1 MKRKFL
7 FAAAVCAAL
16 SAPSAFADFSVTS
29 VTMTDLGTLGGQT
42 SEASDINNSGTI
54 VGYSTDSL
62 GASRGFAY
70 SAGVMNQVG
79 VSGAEA
85 SWANGINN
93 AGQIV
98 GTSRVPKGDHAWRS
112 QGGFLTLLAEGTPF
126 YETVESSARA
136 IAENGRIVGQ
146 LNYPH
151 PFFTGFSAANLWTS
165 LSAHFHLYPDSLV
178 QEMTSIA
185 DDVDE
190 LGRAVLWDAHLG
202 KSFLVNHFG
211 PPAQT
216 YREIPPGP
224 ALAGYTFEG
233 INALGLHE
241 NNGVVGSAGY
251 RSAADVYIARAYYWD
266 TASPTVNLLPTLS
279 GGRRS
284 SADDINGQK
293 LIVGWSDFFTFVTR
307 ASTTE
312 TAFIYHDDFGIY
324 ALPRGN
330 FSGCRARALN
340 ERDANGFVHVVGW
353 CQGTHGKR
361 AIRWKVAIHGSPG
374 AHT

>member
-1 MKRKFL
+1 MKRTSA
-7 FAAAVCAAL
+7 FAAAIFGALTAA
-16 SAPSAFADFSVTS
+16 SAHADFSVTS

-42 SEASDINNSGTI
+42 SEASDINDSGTI
-54 VGYSTDSL
+54 VGYSADSL

-98 GTSRVPKGDHAWRS
+98 GTSRVPTGDHAWRS
-112 QGGFLTLLAEGTPF
+112 QGGFITMLAEGAPF
-126 YETVESSARA
+126 FETVESSARA
-136 IAENGRIVGQ
+136 IAENGRIAGQ
-146 LNYPH
+146 ILYPH
-151 PFFTGFSAANLWTS
+151 PDALGFSVAHLWTNPS
-165 LSAHFHLYPDSLV
+165 THFHLYPDSLI

-185 DDVDE
+185 NDVDE

-216 YREIPPGP
+216 YREVPPGP
-224 ALAGYTFEG
+224 PISGYNFES
-233 INALGLHE
+233 ISANGLHE
-241 NNGVVGSAGY
+241 SNGVVGSAGY
-251 RSAADVYIARAYYWD
+251 RSAADVYIARAYYWNP
-266 TASPTVNLLPTLS
+266 ASPTVNLLPTLY

-284 SADDINGQK
+284 SADDINAQK
-293 LIVGWSDFFTFVTR
+293 LIVGWSDFFTLVTR
-307 ASTTE
+307 TSTAE

-330 FSGCRARALN
+330 FGNCRARALN
-340 ERDANGFVHVVGW
+340 ERNQSGYVYVVGW
-353 CQGTHGKR
+353 CQGAQGKR
-361 AIRWKVAIHGSPG
+361 AIRWRVAIHGSPG
-374 AHT
+374 THT